1 MTEAET
7 IADRIWDIGAYM
19 AELEEVCFV
28 KITFQ

>member
-19 AELEEVCFV
+19 VELEEA
-28 KITFQ
+28 INGRS

>member
-19 AELEEVCFV
+19 AELEED
-28 KITFQ
+28 INGRS

>member
-19 AELEEVCFV
+19 AELEEA
-28 KITFQ
+28 INRRS